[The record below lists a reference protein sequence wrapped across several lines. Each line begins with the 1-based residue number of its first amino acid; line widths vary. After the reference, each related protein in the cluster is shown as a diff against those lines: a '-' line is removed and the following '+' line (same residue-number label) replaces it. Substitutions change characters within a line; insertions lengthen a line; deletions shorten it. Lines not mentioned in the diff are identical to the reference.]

1 MLFVL
6 LFLPTRHCP
15 VSTRR
20 HPVGSRCKT
29 TMCDGQVHA
38 GADRGHPQRVPHR
51 ARGRSVVRSSHTLTH
66 SRDGG
71 VGVCMAPPHVRMAP
85 RDTDGESPPSPH
97 AASIG
102 REVLDIGGRAVRAG
116 VTCDEIDRVVHEV
129 DGLFC
134 LLGCW
139 FVLFVGLLVCWTP
152 STMSARSQPPTPLRP
167 PFDHPEPNIS
177 WGRGEATSSRRLI
190 TPRGN
195 EERDVR
201 DASRARLSVA
211 GTPRIPFK
219 DASDAAFPSPARRG
233 SRLNTRA
240 TRPRSRRCGGAGGDG
255 AARFPSFAPGR
266 CV

>member
-1 MLFVL
+1 
-6 LFLPTRHCP
+6 
-15 VSTRR
+15 
-20 HPVGSRCKT
+20 
-29 TMCDGQVHA
+29 
-38 GADRGHPQRVPHR
+38 
-51 ARGRSVVRSSHTLTH
+51 
-66 SRDGG
+66 
-71 VGVCMAPPHVRMAP
+71 
-85 RDTDGESPPSPH
+85 
-97 AASIG
+97 
-102 REVLDIGGRAVRAG
+102 VRAG

-139 FVLFVGLLVCWTP
+139 FVLFVGLLGCWAVGLLVCWTP

-167 PFDHPEPNIS
+167 PFDHPEPSIS

-233 SRLNTRA
+233 SPFEHASDAASLSSLW
-240 TRPRSRRCGGAGGDG
+240 RSRRRWRSPVSFVRARTLRLTTAPPCATSQTHTHAVTAGQRRARRVPV
-255 AARFPSFAPGR
+255 AAQLLQVPALGLH
-266 CV
+266 VG